1 MLEWADAHSFFSVR
15 ETFSGYNAFV
25 LIQVEDLL
33 AGAAPTDKDPRKN
46 PGKGED
52 VEVFVRQAAERVT
65 RSSGLDLVDIE
76 MKRGGKGPILRIYLD
91 KPGRISLDE
100 LENASREIS
109 AILDVEDPIGRSYTL
124 EVSSPGMTRPL
135 KTHADFE
142 RVIQKNVHIA
152 FVDADVEAEAEADVD
167 PEAVATSDDRLAG
180 LQTGPAQGKVKDQKV
195 KEITGRVQS
204 VSDTGVCIVPR
215 DNKGREGAE
224 IAVPF
229 SALRHAQR
237 EISFR

>member
-1 MLEWADAHSFFSVR
+1 ME
-15 ETFSGYNAFV
+15 G
-25 LIQVEDLL
+25 
-33 AGAAPTDKDPRKN
+33 
-46 PGKGED
+46 
-52 VEVFVRQAAERVT
+52 FVRAAAQRVAG
-65 RSSGLDLVDIE
+65 SAGLDLVDIE
-76 MKRGGKGPILRIYLD
+76 MKRGGKGPVLRVFLD

-135 KTHADFE
+135 KTPADFK
-142 RVIQKNVHIA
+142 RVIEKNVQIA
-152 FVDADVEAEAEADVD
+152 FVDVAAATPADAGAQDH
-167 PEAVATSDDRLAG
+167 DDAKL
-180 LQTGPAQGKVKDQKV
+180 PV
-195 KEITGRVQS
+195 KEIKGRLMAVNDRE
-204 VSDTGVCIVPR
+204 VRIVPR

-224 IAVPF
+224 VAVPF

>member
-1 MLEWADAHSFFSVR
+1 MTVAATAAQSEKDARKGLEVEALVR
-15 ETFSGYNAFV
+15 S
-25 LIQVEDLL
+25 
-33 AGAAPTDKDPRKN
+33 
-46 PGKGED
+46 
-52 VEVFVRQAAERVT
+52 AAERVAA
-65 RSSGLDLVDIE
+65 SSGLDLVDIE
-76 MKRGGKGPILRIYLD
+76 MKRGGTGPLLRIFLD

-135 KTHADFE
+135 KTPADFK
-142 RVIQKNVHIA
+142 RVIEKNVQIA
-152 FVDADVEAEAEADVD
+152 FVDSAEDIADA
-167 PEAVATSDDRLAG
+167 
-180 LQTGPAQGKVKDQKV
+180 KVPV
-195 KEITGRVQS
+195 KEIKGRLLAVNDME
-204 VSDTGVCIVPR
+204 VRIVPR

-224 IAVPF
+224 IAVSF

>member
-1 MLEWADAHSFFSVR
+1 LTVTAAAAQSNKDARKGLEV
-15 ETFSGYNAFV
+15 EAFV
-25 LIQVEDLL
+25 RSV
-33 AGAAPTDKDPRKN
+33 AG
-46 PGKGED
+46 
-52 VEVFVRQAAERVT
+52 RVAV
-65 RSSGLDLVDIE
+65 SSGLDLVDIE
-76 MKRGGKGPILRIYLD
+76 MKRGGQGPLLRIFLD

-135 KTHADFE
+135 KTPADFK
-142 RVIQKNVHIA
+142 RVLEKNVQVA
-152 FVDADVEAEAEADVD
+152 FVEAPQAVPVDEAKL
-167 PEAVATSDDRLAG
+167 P
-180 LQTGPAQGKVKDQKV
+180 V
-195 KEITGRVQS
+195 KEVKGRLLAVNDNE
-204 VSDTGVCIVPR
+204 VRIVPR

>member
-1 MLEWADAHSFFSVR
+1 MTVTAAAAQSEKDARKGLEV
-15 ETFSGYNAFV
+15 EAFV
-25 LIQVEDLL
+25 RSV
-33 AGAAPTDKDPRKN
+33 
-46 PGKGED
+46 
-52 VEVFVRQAAERVT
+52 AERVAA
-65 RSSGLDLVDIE
+65 SSGLDLVEIE
-76 MKRGGKGPILRIYLD
+76 MRRGGKGPLLRVFLD

-109 AILDVEDPIGRSYTL
+109 AILDLEDPIGRSYTL

-135 KTHADFE
+135 KTPADFK
-142 RVIQKNVHIA
+142 RVLEKNVQIA
-152 FVDADVEAEAEADVD
+152 FVDAPETAAVD
-167 PEAVATSDDRLAG
+167 AATL
-180 LQTGPAQGKVKDQKV
+180 PV
-195 KEITGRVQS
+195 KEIKGRLLAVNDKE
-204 VSDTGVCIVPR
+204 VRIVPR

>member
-1 MLEWADAHSFFSVR
+1 MRRVLSKQAGEDLPVAATTNQSEKDARKGLEV
-15 ETFSGYNAFV
+15 EAFV
-25 LIQVEDLL
+25 RSV
-33 AGAAPTDKDPRKN
+33 AGRVAA
-46 PGKGED
+46 
-52 VEVFVRQAAERVT
+52 
-65 RSSGLDLVDIE
+65 SSGLDLVDIE
-76 MKRGGKGPILRIYLD
+76 MKRGGKGPLVQVFLD

-135 KTHADFE
+135 KTPADFK
-142 RVIQKNVHIA
+142 RVLEKNVQIA
-152 FVDADVEAEAEADVD
+152 FVDVPEPAAPAPVD
-167 PEAVATSDDRLAG
+167 DSKLP
-180 LQTGPAQGKVKDQKV
+180 V
-195 KEITGRVQS
+195 KEIKGRLLAVNDNE
-204 VSDTGVCIVPR
+204 VRIVPR

>member
-1 MLEWADAHSFFSVR
+1 
-15 ETFSGYNAFV
+15 
-25 LIQVEDLL
+25 
-33 AGAAPTDKDPRKN
+33 
-46 PGKGED
+46 
-52 VEVFVRQAAERVT
+52 
-65 RSSGLDLVDIE
+65 
-76 MKRGGKGPILRIYLD
+76 MKRGGKGPVLRIFLD

-100 LENASREIS
+100 LESASREIS

-135 KTHADFE
+135 KTPADFM
-142 RVIQKNVHIA
+142 RVIEKNVQIA
-152 FVDADVEAEAEADVD
+152 FVEAPASVGSDAAGGDADEA
-167 PEAVATSDDRLAG
+167 
-180 LQTGPAQGKVKDQKV
+180 KVPV
-195 KEITGRVQS
+195 KEIKGRLLAVNDKE
-204 VSDTGVCIVPR
+204 VRIVPR

>member
-1 MLEWADAHSFFSVR
+1 MTVAATAAQSEKDARKGLEVEALVR
-15 ETFSGYNAFV
+15 S
-25 LIQVEDLL
+25 
-33 AGAAPTDKDPRKN
+33 
-46 PGKGED
+46 
-52 VEVFVRQAAERVT
+52 AAERVAA
-65 RSSGLDLVDIE
+65 SSGLDLVDIE
-76 MKRGGKGPILRIYLD
+76 MKRGGKGPLLRIFLD

-135 KTHADFE
+135 KTPADFK
-142 RVIQKNVHIA
+142 RVIEKNVQIA
-152 FVDADVEAEAEADVD
+152 FVGAAEDIDDAK
-167 PEAVATSDDRLAG
+167 P
-180 LQTGPAQGKVKDQKV
+180 PV
-195 KEITGRVQS
+195 KEIKGRLLAVNDKE
-204 VSDTGVCIVPR
+204 VRIVPR

>member
-1 MLEWADAHSFFSVR
+1 MTVAAAAAKSEKDARKGLEV
-15 ETFSGYNAFV
+15 EAFV
-25 LIQVEDLL
+25 RSV
-33 AGAAPTDKDPRKN
+33 
-46 PGKGED
+46 
-52 VEVFVRQAAERVT
+52 AERVAA
-65 RSSGLDLVDIE
+65 SSGLDLVDIE
-76 MKRGGKGPILRIYLD
+76 MKRGGKGPLLRVFLD

-135 KTHADFE
+135 KTPADFK
-142 RVIQKNVHIA
+142 RVIEKNVQIA
-152 FVDADVEAEAEADVD
+152 FVETS
-167 PEAVATSDDRLAG
+167 EAVPAPAPATL
-180 LQTGPAQGKVKDQKV
+180 PV
-195 KEITGRVQS
+195 KEIKGRLLAVNDKE
-204 VSDTGVCIVPR
+204 VRIVPR

-229 SALRHAQR
+229 AALRHAQR

>member
-1 MLEWADAHSFFSVR
+1 MLASV
-15 ETFSGYNAFV
+15 V
-25 LIQVEDLL
+25 
-33 AGAAPTDKDPRKN
+33 APKAKDPRK
-46 PGKGED
+46 GLE
-52 VEVFVRQAAERVT
+52 VEVFVRATAERVA

-76 MKRGGKGPILRIYLD
+76 MKRGGKGPLLRIFLD
-91 KPGRISLDE
+91 KPGRISLED

-135 KTHADFE
+135 KTPADFE
-142 RVIQKNVHIA
+142 RVLQKNVQIA
-152 FVDADVEAEAEADVD
+152 FEAPGPSVPIKEVKG
-167 PEAVATSDDRLAG
+167 RLLA
-180 LQTGPAQGKVKDQKV
+180 
-195 KEITGRVQS
+195 
-204 VSDTGVCIVPR
+204 VSDKEVRIVPR

>member
-1 MLEWADAHSFFSVR
+1 MGRGPLFFFRR
-15 ETFSGYNAFV
+15 EAISKQSGTY
-25 LIQVEDLL
+25 LT
-33 AGAAPTDKDPRKN
+33 PN
-46 PGKGED
+46 PPYHIDRNSARG
-52 VEVFVRQAAERVT
+52 VEVEGFVRAAAERVAL
-65 RSSGLDLVDIE
+65 SSGLDLVDIE
-76 MKRGGKGPILRIYLD
+76 MKRGGKGPVLRVFLD

-135 KTHADFE
+135 RTPKDFE
-142 RVIQKNVHIA
+142 RVIEKNVQVA
-152 FVDADVEAEAEADVD
+152 FVEADHAGPAPVEATEA
-167 PEAVATSDDRLAG
+167 AG
-180 LQTGPAQGKVKDQKV
+180 LKV
-195 KEITGRVQS
+195 KEIKGRLLS
-204 VSDTGVCIVPR
+204 VSEKEVRIVPR

-224 IAVPF
+224 VAVPF

>member
-1 MLEWADAHSFFSVR
+1 MFPAKCCR
-15 ETFSGYNAFV
+15 
-25 LIQVEDLL
+25 
-33 AGAAPTDKDPRKN
+33 AP
-46 PGKGED
+46 
-52 VEVFVRQAAERVT
+52 
-65 RSSGLDLVDIE
+65 
-76 MKRGGKGPILRIYLD
+76 
-91 KPGRISLDE
+91 
-100 LENASREIS
+100 
-109 AILDVEDPIGRSYTL
+109 L

-135 KTHADFE
+135 KTPADFE

-152 FVDADVEAEAEADVD
+152 FVEAEAEADVD